1 MRSARGSGWCLVAFL
16 SSAFTNTPIRRHRR
30 RHGMLRFGRDSRATE
45 SAPGVFVNAAKV
57 RKVPSGTTTYPD
69 SRSPCRCHHLRA
81 VASRPDE
88 ECELTRQ
95 ECQRFPANPN
105 SPPAH
110 RAWILKSAGRRPARL
125 SRGECRSRYCPWSLT
140 PGGPDRSI
148 TLSMSLSKAVASCAA
163 RGSVSKQAAPSA
175 RSSAPCPSRCAAAH
189 RRRTPASGLCSPRD
203 HSSGSRSPIARSAR
217 SLPAR
222 APPPQ

>member
-1 MRSARGSGWCLVAFL
+1 MRSARGFGLVPRCVPFFRVHEYANPAA
-16 SSAFTNTPIRRHRR
+16 SAATRHAPLRARLARNRVRSWRIRERGQGAQGTVRY
-30 RHGMLRFGRDSRATE
+30 ATC
-45 SAPGVFVNAAKV
+45 
-57 RKVPSGTTTYPD
+57 PD
-69 SRSPCRCHHLRA
+69 SRSPCRCRHLRA
-81 VASRPDE
+81 VAFRPDE

-148 TLSMSLSKAVASCAA
+148 TLSMSLSTAVASCAA